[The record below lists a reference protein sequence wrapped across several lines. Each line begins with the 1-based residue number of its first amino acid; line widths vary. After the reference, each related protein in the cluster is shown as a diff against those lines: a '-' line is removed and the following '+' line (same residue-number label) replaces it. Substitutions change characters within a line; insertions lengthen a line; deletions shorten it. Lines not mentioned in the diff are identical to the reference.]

1 MPSSTINSLELN
13 RRCNI
18 FIVLLGS
25 LGQGRLLLFDA
36 KPKALWKRIRPE
48 AIGSLPIPAS
58 FHLQSRRLL
67 NADILHNNAGI
78 QEIMSSIGTTRGKWE
93 LTGEAFTK
101 FLARL
106 DAKPERAGEQY
117 EVIRLALAKF
127 FDWQGAFAPEDL
139 ADEVINRVA
148 RKIDEGDALRDVP
161 SYCHGVARL
170 VLLEHRKN
178 FLNRRAE
185 VEEINAF
192 AAAEQTAEGDER
204 PEYLEQCLQELPVES
219 RQLVLRYYQDERR
232 RKIDVRAAMAD
243 QLGIPL
249 NALRS
254 RVQRLRERLEQC
266 VKGHLAKRKF

>member
-1 MPSSTINSLELN
+1 M
-13 RRCNI
+13 
-18 FIVLLGS
+18 
-25 LGQGRLLLFDA
+25 FDA